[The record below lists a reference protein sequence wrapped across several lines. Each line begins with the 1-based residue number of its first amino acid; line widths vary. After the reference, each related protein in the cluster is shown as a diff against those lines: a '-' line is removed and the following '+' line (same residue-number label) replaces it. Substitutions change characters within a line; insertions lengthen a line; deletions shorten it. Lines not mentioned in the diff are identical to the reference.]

1 MVEIEIPELRTALS
15 KSNITVLSIFQ
26 LNPSL
31 VSLVV
36 SIQGRHNTLLIILVV
51 GSYKWRSLMNSQVL
65 ISTCLSGSIQVL
77 EINESASL

>member
-1 MVEIEIPELRTALS
+1 MEIEILELRTALLQ
-15 KSNITVLSIFQ
+15 SNITVLSAFQ

-31 VSLVV
+31 ASLIG

-51 GSYKWRSLMNSQVL
+51 GRYKWRSLLNSQVL

>member
-1 MVEIEIPELRTALS
+1 MMEIEIPELRTALS
-15 KSNITVLSIFQ
+15 QSNISVLSIFQ

-31 VSLVV
+31 VSLMV

-51 GSYKWRSLMNSQVL
+51 GSCKWRSLMNSQVL